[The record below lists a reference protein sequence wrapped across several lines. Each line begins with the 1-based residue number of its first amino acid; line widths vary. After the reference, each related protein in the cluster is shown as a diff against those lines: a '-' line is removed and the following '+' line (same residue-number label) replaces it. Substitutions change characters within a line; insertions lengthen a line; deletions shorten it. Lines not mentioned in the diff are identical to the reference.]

1 MNSNFQRNFILVLLV
16 SVLVISLLTVFAA
29 AESKSDKPKGISA
42 RSAALYCPDTGEF
55 LYEKNSGER
64 LPMASTTKIM
74 TALIALERGDPEK
87 TVRIPREATGI
98 EGSSI
103 YLEEGEEL
111 RLGDLIYALLLQ
123 SANDAATAI
132 ATEISGDSD
141 SFSRLMNE
149 KAQSLGLFDTHFEN
163 PHGLDAKEH
172 YTTAR
177 DLAFLSAAALGN
189 ESFRKI
195 TSTYKHSFTSASGK
209 ERTVV
214 NHNKLLNMYKDTV
227 GVKTGFTK
235 KTGRCLVSAAQRD
248 GLTLIAV
255 TLNAPDDWRDHMS
268 MLDFGFE
275 HFESTIIA
283 EAGTFNYSLPV
294 TGGVQERV
302 TLTNAE
308 ALRMTLP
315 KERGALKYKVEAL
328 HRFEFAPI
336 SKGEALGRVY
346 CSYDDRFFAES
357 VLVCSKDIDKSK
369 ERSWISKLIGIFS

>member
-1 MNSNFQRNFILVLLV
+1 MKKLLALFLSFTVLIGSFIFKAEAVEYPPPSLSAQSAVLIDLD
-16 SVLVISLLTVFAA
+16 SRAVLF
-29 AESKSDKPKGISA
+29 
-42 RSAALYCPDTGEF
+42 
-55 LYEKNSGER
+55 EKNMSER
-64 LPMASTTKIM
+64 LGMASTTKIM
-74 TALIALERGDPEK
+74 TALIAAEHSALEDL
-87 TVRIPREATGI
+87 VQIPDEAVGV

-103 YLEEGEEL
+103 YLTHGEVLTMEEL
-111 RLGDLIYALLLQ
+111 LLALLLQ

-132 ATEISGDSD
+132 AIAIAGSVDAFAD
-141 SFSRLMNE
+141 MMNE
-149 KAQSLGLFDTHFEN
+149 RARKMGLQNTHFTN
-163 PHGLDAKEH
+163 PHGLYDDEH
-172 YTTAR
+172 YTTAY
-177 DLAFLSAAALGN
+177 DLAVISAHALEN
-189 ESFRKI
+189 ETIAEMF
-195 TSTYKHSFTSASGK
+195 STYKATLPITGDSQK
-209 ERTVV
+209 RVLV
-214 NHNKLLNMYKDTV
+214 NHNKLLKLYKGAV